1 MGQCRAEIIIR
12 VLTPFRDDGSVYLF
26 PMTILFRS
34 AHILFL
40 AALVLLL
47 SSCEKDKSGPLDS
60 NLFLPALSSAA
71 IALPSVNLDTTTGSG
86 LTHLPDGSY
95 RITETVSG
103 RVSFASGVTNLK
115 GVYVRVYRPGADR
128 SSTSGTLHRDSIGM
142 SGEGYFSGTVSFTLT
157 RAEAG
162 LFRIEVYAQTLDGS
176 TSNAMFLPLRV
187 TRNNSAPLISSV
199 TVPDTV
205 TLPVG
210 DSLLIRMTMAVSDSD
225 GAGDIA
231 GAFFYSLNSSDPTRQ
246 FILADDGNAT
256 GFSGDQVSGDGIY
269 TITVKLLD
277 QGNVRRTF
285 QFEFHAV
292 DFQGADSVP
301 VIKYLTVN

>member
-1 MGQCRAEIIIR
+1 
-12 VLTPFRDDGSVYLF
+12 
-26 PMTILFRS
+26 MTILFRS
-34 AHILFL
+34 AHIFL
-40 AALVLLL
+40 LIALVFLL
-47 SSCEKDKSGPLDS
+47 SSCEKDKDGPLDS
-60 NLFLPALSSAA
+60 DLHLPALTSASMT
-71 IALPSVNLDTTTGSG
+71 LPSVNLDTTTGTG

-103 RVSFASGVTNLK
+103 QIDDAAGLSNLK
-115 GVYVRVYRPGADR
+115 GVYARVYRPGADR
-128 SSTSGTLHRDSIGM
+128 STASGTLHRDSM
-142 SGEGYFSGTVSFTLT
+142 SVSGTGYYSGTISFTFT

-162 LFRIEVYAQTLDGS
+162 LFRVEVYAQTLDGS
-176 TSNAMFLPLRV
+176 TSNTIFLPLRV
-187 TRNNSAPLISSV
+187 TRNNSVPVIGAV

-205 TLPVG
+205 TLPPG

-256 GFSGDQVSGDGIY
+256 GFSGDAVSGDGVY

-292 DFQGADSVP
+292 DFQGADGVP
-301 VIKYLTVN
+301 VLKYLTVN